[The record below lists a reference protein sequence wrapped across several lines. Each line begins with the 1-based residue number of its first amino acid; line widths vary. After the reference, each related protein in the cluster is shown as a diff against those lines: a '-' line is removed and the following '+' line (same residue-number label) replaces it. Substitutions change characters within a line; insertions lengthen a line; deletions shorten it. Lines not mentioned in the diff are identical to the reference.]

1 LRSSPASDSKTVQS
15 AGFSPSTQA
24 FPARSAQR
32 CLSPY
37 LQNINLSRAFH
48 ASLLRQNHKNN
59 QLAALFQTVSLALS
73 SPPLGRQA
81 LADAKVYLFLLIPSA
96 SSTAKSTLVGSKTNH
111 PNARQREKI
120 VGCVIAQPIATA
132 MRVIQTVD
140 LAESSLGVETDGTER
155 NYSGETLVHNNN
167 SPFLPSTAHASSKEN
182 LITVDVSTSLYCSP
196 EPLPTPL
203 GIPRM
208 FVSCSYRRLGIASRL
223 LSAAADNF
231 IHGVTL
237 DPAKG
242 EVAFTQPTSSGKA
255 LMEKWAKK
263 GARIYRE

>member
-1 LRSSPASDSKTVQS
+1 
-15 AGFSPSTQA
+15 
-24 FPARSAQR
+24 
-32 CLSPY
+32 
-37 LQNINLSRAFH
+37 
-48 ASLLRQNHKNN
+48 
-59 QLAALFQTVSLALS
+59 
-73 SPPLGRQA
+73 
-81 LADAKVYLFLLIPSA
+81 
-96 SSTAKSTLVGSKTNH
+96 LVGSRTNH

-120 VGCVIAQPIATA
+120 AGCVIAQPITTA
-132 MRVIQTVD
+132 MRIIQTVE
-140 LAESSLGVETDGTER
+140 ESSLGVETGGTER
-155 NYSGETLVHNNN
+155 NHPEETLVHQNN
-167 SPFLPSTAHASSKEN
+167 SPFRSLTAHASSTEN

-208 FVSCSYRRLGIASRL
+208 FVSSSYRRLGIASHL